1 MSKDTLEGGTRIYLE
16 CRIEDLER
24 RVAEMEAR
32 DSAVG
37 VAPVEAA
44 LRTHLGN
51 VEEQVELVK
60 TANMLLRK
68 EVEEL
73 RATKAAEAE
82 TLQKKVAA
90 LREENKIATEALRA
104 ALTRM
109 ESWRDKYAAER
120 RQARKI
126 HNHLNEL
133 TQKWSHAE
141 EPMVEAAYD
150 ILDMLPMFGDLWEVD
165 P

>member
-24 RVAEMEAR
+24 RVVEMEAR
-32 DSAVG
+32 DRAVG

-44 LRTHLGN
+44 LRTHLGD

-60 TANMLLRK
+60 TA
-68 EVEEL
+68 
-73 RATKAAEAE
+73 KAAEAE
-82 TLQKKVAA
+82 TLQKEVAA
-90 LREENKIATEALRA
+90 LREENKIATEALRD

-126 HNHLNEL
+126 CDHLNEL